1 MIERGKTVLLALL
14 VMASLL
20 QSYLL
25 SFHSAEFE
33 SIREGEYIATEIVG
47 TQEKAEQ
54 LVFPSWIALHREGD
68 RHTVLYPGHYF
79 YRIIMEELQD
89 RQFDGLR
96 ISERSAGQLKRMINN
111 GNGVEI
117 RFNDEIPLA
126 LLRHALPIELGF
138 MTEPDWIS
146 TVWIADT
153 GGEPDVY
160 LIGKDYSEAYQVLR
174 TNLDGPTVE
183 QLIGLGDY
191 RPAYLAHS
199 TGFLYPAEP
208 VKMFRYVYPLDQLF
222 IGNME
227 NMLFPDPGITRNWE
241 TGDGMEIY
249 SDGKRG
255 MEVDS
260 RTQWMRYTDP
270 IASLGQPFE
279 GAADFADAVQYVN
292 RHGGWNGTFSLERIR
307 LMEERSAPHFVFRQR
322 VPSHPAHFP
331 IVDRPEDRFGTI
343 GVMLEGDMVTEYERS
358 LLMIETSPAT
368 RTEAVLPG
376 GDSLLDKISASGL
389 MLRMK
394 GLTPAYRPR
403 ISAETI
409 ELIPVWA
416 VIMNDGTLVELP

>member
-1 MIERGKTVLLALL
+1 MIERGKSILLALL
-14 VMASLL
+14 VMLSLL

-25 SFHSAEFE
+25 SFHNAEFE
-33 SIREGEYIATEIVG
+33 SIREGEYIDTEIVG

-54 LVFPSWIALHREGD
+54 LVYPAWIALHREGGQ
-68 RHTVLYPGHYF
+68 HTVLYPGHYF
-79 YRIIMEELQD
+79 YQIILEELRD

-96 ISERSAGQLKRMINN
+96 VSERSGGQLKRMINN
-111 GNGVEI
+111 GNGVEL

-126 LLRHALPIELGF
+126 LLRHALPVELGF

-146 TVWIADT
+146 TVWIAET
-153 GGEPDVY
+153 GGEPDIY
-160 LIGKDYSEAYQVLR
+160 LIGKDYSDAYQVLR
-174 TNLDGPTVE
+174 TDLDSGTVE

-191 RPAYLAHS
+191 RPAYLTAA

-208 VKMFRYVYPLDQLF
+208 VKMFRYVVPLERQL

-260 RTQWMRYTDP
+260 DTLWMRYTDP
-270 IASLGQPFE
+270 MAPIGQPFE

-307 LMEERSAPHFVFRQR
+307 LMEERSTPSFVFRQW
-322 VPSHPAHFP
+322 VPSYPAYYP
-331 IVDRPEDRFGTI
+331 IVDGPEERFGTI
-343 GVMLEGDMVTEYERS
+343 GVMMEGDVVTEYERS
-358 LLMIETSPAT
+358 LLMMETDYLT
-368 RTEAVLPG
+368 RMETVLPAG
-376 GDSLLDKISASGL
+376 EMLLDKINASGL
-389 MLRMK
+389 FLRMK

-416 VIMNDGTLVELP
+416 AIMNDGTLVELP